1 MTAPELARRL
11 GLNPKRLRDLMRK
24 HRLVPTHLRYER
36 YRLQPDDVERISGHP
51 AIRRAVSFASPS

>member
-1 MTAPELARRL
+1 
-11 GLNPKRLRDLMRK
+11 MRK

-36 YRLQPDDVERISGHP
+36 YRLDSDDVERISGHP